1 MRLWTPFTI
10 FHQTAPDL
18 WRGIPRLARNCDM
31 VISSTLCRTPS
42 WTCSSLGGIP
52 TSRTLTPLIISASA
66 GCYDWSSARSNA
78 AHRSIDI
85 FFKCDPCGSRVL
97 HKPSFL
103 ASMHLHPKDPNY
115 PHPAILHAIVRL
127 GAVLLGRR
135 LT

>member
-1 MRLWTPFTI
+1 
-10 FHQTAPDL
+10 
-18 WRGIPRLARNCDM
+18 M
-31 VISSTLCRTPS
+31 VTSTLCRILS
-42 WTCSSLGGIP
+42 WICCSLGGIP
-52 TSRTLTPLIISASA
+52 TSLTLTPWITSASIR
-66 GCYDWSSARSNA
+66 CYGRVSQRPNSV
-78 AHRSIDI
+78 HRSIDI

-127 GAVLLGRR
+127 GAVLFGHR